1 MNRRDARGAAGG
13 ATRRDFLLR
22 TGLAAGALTL
32 GGGLLGRV
40 ARAAEVGDRYFIF
53 CYFEGGWDSLLGL
66 DPRDPAVFTE
76 EVMRETGIQ
85 PGYDR
90 LPPQFSRQVID
101 AGPFQLGPCAA
112 ELATHADL
120 FSVVRGI
127 NMATLTHEVGRR
139 YFITGRPPAGLTAR
153 GSSVGT
159 LCAGQLD
166 PDRPVPHL
174 SHLVESYNVDQPA
187 YAAAMPV
194 AAVDHVQ
201 YILQE
206 NLGLATGVAPNV
218 RGALGAYWQKTR
230 DCGNEPGIGGTELAA
245 IYRDNRRRAREVV
258 TSNLH
263 RQFQFQSPELAAVRA
278 HYGLAAGMLETAYGR
293 AALAAQALKV
303 GLSRVVSVTL
313 ANALDTHDNTWA
325 NDHSTRLADGFNALA
340 RLLADLQATEAPG
353 GGSML
358 EKTTLV
364 AFSEFQRTPRLNE
377 RNGRDHHLGNCA
389 LVAGGGLRAGQL
401 IGASSDNAMGPELI
415 NLQTGQPDE
424 TGVSLMPEHV
434 LATVLASGGV
444 DPTELRVD
452 PVPALI
458 G

>member
-1 MNRRDARGAAGG
+1 MNRRE
-13 ATRRDFLLR
+13 FLWR
-22 TGLAAGALTL
+22 SGLTAGALTL
-32 GGGLLGRV
+32 GSGLMGRV
-40 ARAAEVGDRYFIF
+40 AKAAEAQDRYFVF

-66 DPRDPAVFTE
+66 DPRDPAIFTDATA
-76 EVMRETGIQ
+76 RETGIE
-85 PGYDR
+85 PGYNR
-90 LPPQFSRQVID
+90 LPPAFSRGLID
-101 AGPFQLGPCAA
+101 AGPFQLGPCVG
-112 ELATHADL
+112 ELAEIPEL

-153 GSSVGT
+153 GNSVAT

-194 AAVDHVQ
+194 AAVEHVQ

-206 NLGLATGVAPNV
+206 SLGLPTNVAPNV
-218 RGALGAYWQKTR
+218 RGALGAYWQKTHA
-230 DCGNEPGIGGTELAA
+230 CAPGLGAGGSSLAD
-245 IYRDNRRRAREVV
+245 IYLDNRKRAREVV
-258 TSNLH
+258 VSNLYSK
-263 RQFQFQSPELAAVRA
+263 FQFNSPDLAGVRQ
-278 HYGLAAGMLETAYGR
+278 HYGLAEGGLETPNGR

-325 NDHSTRLADGFNALA
+325 NDHSTMLNLGFNAFA
-340 RLLADLQATEAPG
+340 RLLTDLRDSEAPG

-358 EKTTLV
+358 DKTTLV
-364 AFSEFQRTPRLNE
+364 VFSEFQRTPRINE

-389 LVAGGGLRAGQL
+389 LVAGAGIQGGRVVGR
-401 IGASSDNAMGPELI
+401 SSDNSMGPELV
-415 NLQTGQPDE
+415 NLATGQSDE
-424 TGVSLMPEHV
+424 NGVTLSPEHV
-434 LATVLASGGV
+434 LTTVLQATGLDAAS
-444 DPTELRVD
+444 LRSEAI
-452 PVPALI
+452 PALI
-458 G
+458 RA